1 MIRLPKIHVLIKNK
15 KYPNKNDIIKYLA
28 EIGLPKYSVMTI
40 TRDLEFLKYTLNAPI
55 EYDFTKKG
63 YFYAENYEP
72 DFQNH
77 LSEKEL
83 RTLLSA
89 EVLLSNYKNTPVY
102 SEAI

>member
-89 EVLLSNYKNTPVY
+89 KVLLSNYKNTPVY